1 MSVPFHDT
9 MYLKKKYVNMNY
21 LFHYLE
27 IIISNRLYFSLP
39 RIMAGP
45 VEAPAFCQNLER
57 YTWNSPIYLTSLVIR
72 HLLN

>member
-1 MSVPFHDT
+1 MILGIASQEKLRQYELSFSL
-9 MYLKKKYVNMNY
+9 LKT
-21 LFHYLE
+21 

-45 VEAPAFCQNLER
+45 VEVPAFCQNLER
-57 YTWNSPIYLTSLVIR
+57 YTWNLPISLTSLVIR

>member
-1 MSVPFHDT
+1 MILGIASQEKLRQYELSFSL
-9 MYLKKKYVNMNY
+9 LKT
-21 LFHYLE
+21 

-45 VEAPAFCQNLER
+45 VEVPAFCQNLER

>member
-1 MSVPFHDT
+1 MILGIASQEKLRQYELSFSL
-9 MYLKKKYVNMNY
+9 LKTIVV
-21 LFHYLE
+21 
-27 IIISNRLYFSLP
+27 ISNRLYFSLP

-45 VEAPAFCQNLER
+45 VEVPAFCQNLER